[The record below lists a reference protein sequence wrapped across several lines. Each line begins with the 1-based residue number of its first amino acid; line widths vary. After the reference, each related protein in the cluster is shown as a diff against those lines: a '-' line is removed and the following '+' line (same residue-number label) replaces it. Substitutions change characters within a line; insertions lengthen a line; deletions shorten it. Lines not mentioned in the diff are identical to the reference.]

1 MSDMT
6 AVLVAV
12 VAFGMAAAARLG
24 DAMGTNSPE
33 AEPRRS
39 IARSDRHPGRPSVVT
54 EGDEP

>member
-12 VAFGMAAAARLG
+12 VAFAMAAAARLG
-24 DAMGTNSPE
+24 DGTETNSPE

-39 IARSDRHPGRPSVVT
+39 MAGSDRQPGHRPVVT

>member
-12 VAFGMAAAARLG
+12 VAFTMAAAARLG
-24 DAMGTNSPE
+24 DGTETNPPE

-39 IARSDRHPGRPSVVT
+39 MAGSDRQPGHRSVVT

>member
-12 VAFGMAAAARLG
+12 VAFTMAAAARLSHG
-24 DAMGTNSPE
+24 TETNSPE

-39 IARSDRHPGRPSVVT
+39 MAGSDRQPGHRSVVT